1 MPTFFLAAC
10 ERGFARFRKV
20 LISVVTLTAKY
31 SDGDSEGVVSDDD
44 DDNADDD
51 NDDDKTVAGGLGP
64 DDLTSNGPDE
74 EVKPQ
79 DDIAMGGWS
88 TIAKNNTMLCA
99 KTYPAGQCSFM

>member
-44 DDNADDD
+44 DDKADDD
-51 NDDDKTVAGGLGP
+51 DDDDKTVAGGLGP
-64 DDLTSNGPDE
+64 DDLTSSGPNE

-88 TIAKNNTMLCA
+88 TIAK
-99 KTYPAGQCSFM
+99 KTPWFCRKPT